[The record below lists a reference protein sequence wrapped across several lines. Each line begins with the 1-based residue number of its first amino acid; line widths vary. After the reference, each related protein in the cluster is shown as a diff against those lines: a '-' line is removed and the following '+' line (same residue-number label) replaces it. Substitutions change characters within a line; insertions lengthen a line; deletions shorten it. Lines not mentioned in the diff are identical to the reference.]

1 MCRMGPFLSTCVSW
15 LNHHPNFRAGDFP
28 NCVPTFCLMS
38 FWGKVTGIHKQLYSL
53 PFNIAL
59 LVLSFFF
66 FLFIEFWCSLY
77 HICLQGKKKKTQPQ
91 WLYFLCYDKLTLWRS
106 KPLPQLPHSLIT
118 QFLSAM
124 TSLLCFS
131 LRASLCSPTALIF
144 KL

>member
-66 FLFIEFWCSLY
+66 SFHRILVLSVS
-77 HICLQGKKKKTQPQ
+77 CLPSRKKKKKTQPQ